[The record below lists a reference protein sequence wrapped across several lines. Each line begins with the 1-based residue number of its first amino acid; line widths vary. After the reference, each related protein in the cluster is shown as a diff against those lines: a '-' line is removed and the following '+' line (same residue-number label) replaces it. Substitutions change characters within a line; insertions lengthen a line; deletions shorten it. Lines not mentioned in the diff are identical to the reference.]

1 VKRPTDKY
9 NDPGPRT
16 LRMLLVRGGLLL
28 VLAAVIGTLAGWT
41 KGVRATDAAKSPDSG
56 YAARRIGSLGDQLAA
71 AHGEMDLMRLQLERA
86 NAVIDNSARYQIPA
100 DLAASI
106 YDIALS
112 EGIDPALGFQL
123 VKIESSFKADA
134 RSPMGAIGYTQL
146 QVATARFYEP
156 GVTERALMKDREM
169 NLRVGFRFL
178 NDLLGKFDHDT
189 HLALLAYN
197 RGPARVADILAQGGD
212 PTNGYSDA
220 VLKGYRAPTSKAA
233 GWR

>member
-1 VKRPTDKY
+1 MTSS
-9 NDPGPRT
+9 
-16 LRMLLVRGGLLL
+16 
-28 VLAAVIGTLAGWT
+28 
-41 KGVRATDAAKSPDSG
+41 AK
-56 YAARRIGSLGDQLAA
+56 
-71 AHGEMDLMRLQLERA
+71 
-86 NAVIDNSARYQIPA
+86 YQIPA

-123 VKIESSFKADA
+123 VKIESNFKANA
-134 RSPMGAIGYTQL
+134 RSSMGAIGYTQL

-156 GVTERALMKDREM
+156 GVTERALTERDL
-169 NLRVGFRFL
+169 NLRIGFRFL

-197 RGPARVADILAQGGD
+197 RGPAKVADILAKGDD
-212 PTNGYSDA
+212 PTNGYSDV
-220 VLKGYRAPTSKAA
+220 VLEGYRPPSSAAP

>member
-1 VKRPTDKY
+1 MKRPTDKY

-28 VLAAVIGTLAGWT
+28 VLAIVIGTLAGWT
-41 KGVRATDAAKSPDSG
+41 KRVRATDAVVSPDVG
-56 YAARRIGSLGDQLAA
+56 FVARRIGSLGDQLAA
-71 AHGEMDLMRLQLERA
+71 ATGEMDVMRLQLDRA
-86 NAVIDNSARYQIPA
+86 NAIMANSARYQIPA

-123 VKIESSFKADA
+123 VKIESNFKANA
-134 RSPMGAIGYTQL
+134 RSPMGAVGYTQL
-146 QVATARFYEP
+146 QAATARFYEP
-156 GVTERALMKDREM
+156 NVTERALMTDREL

-178 NDLLGKFDHDT
+178 NDLLTKFDHDT

-197 RGPARVADILAQGGD
+197 RGPAKVADILAQGGD

-220 VLKGYRAPTSKAA
+220 VLEGYRAPNSAGP

>member
-1 VKRPTDKY
+1 MKRPTDKY
-9 NDPGPRT
+9 GELHGGTAQR
-16 LRMLLVRGGLLL
+16 LLVRGGLLL
-28 VLAAVIGTLAGWT
+28 ILAVVIGTLAGWT
-41 KGVRATDAAKSPDSG
+41 KRVRATEEVAAPNPRLV
-56 YAARRIGSLGDQLAA
+56 AREMGSLGDQLDAA
-71 AHGEMDLMRLQLERA
+71 RGEMALIRLQLDRA
-86 NAVIDNSARYQIPA
+86 NAVMENSARYRIPA
-100 DLAASI
+100 DLAAAI

-156 GVTERALMKDREM
+156 GVTERALTKDREM

-197 RGPARVADILAQGGD
+197 RGPAKVADILAQGGD

-220 VLKGYRAPTSKAA
+220 VLKGYRAPSSRPA

>member
-28 VLAAVIGTLAGWT
+28 VTAAVVGTLAGWT
-41 KGVRATDAAKSPDSG
+41 KGVRATDSVKSPDAG
-56 YAARRIGSLGDQLAA
+56 FVARRIGSLGDQLAA
-71 AHGEMDLMRLQLERA
+71 VHGEMDLMRIQLDRA
-86 NAVIDNSARYQIPA
+86 NAIIDNSAKYQIPA

-106 YDIALS
+106 YDVALG

-123 VKIESSFKADA
+123 VKIESNFKANA
-134 RSPMGAIGYTQL
+134 RSSMGAIGYTQL
-146 QVATARFYEP
+146 QVATARFYEA
-156 GVTERALMKDREM
+156 GVTERTLMTDREM

-178 NDLLGKFDHDT
+178 KDLLGKFDHDT

-197 RGPARVADILAQGGD
+197 RGPAKVADILAQGGD

-220 VLKGYRAPTSKAA
+220 VLEGYRAPGSPAA